1 MALIDVIRKKKPT
14 IGTAPVSAGDVQQQ
28 AATGATGKVQEGQ
41 APSPSNI
48 AAQQAAQEVGTQ
60 QQALNLERSLAAGD
74 QATQLAEQQAAQAT
88 AAQGQQI
95 QREQTLADL
104 TTKEQMR
111 GQRLQTEEEMQRVG
125 VGEREKSYYT
135 RLNNQYA
142 DSLANLA
149 NERGVVENDLFQ
161 SLSQE
166 MDSLTD
172 DEAASRLEQT
182 AHALAMADKSYLDEI
197 ERIGAERNLRDEI
210 NFKREAANL
219 VFGKNLE
226 LLNRRL
232 DSERLLNMD
241 AREFKTEMAQMDINF
256 AIEIAQQAAKAQAAA
271 NIISGGVKAASALD
285 WSSDSS
291 SDQGFREDYGVS
303 PMGSSTFGGPR

>member
-1 MALIDVIRKKKPT
+1 
-14 IGTAPVSAGDVQQQ
+14 
-28 AATGATGKVQEGQ
+28 
-41 APSPSNI
+41 
-48 AAQQAAQEVGTQ
+48 
-60 QQALNLERSLAAGD
+60 
-74 QATQLAEQQAAQAT
+74 
-88 AAQGQQI
+88 
-95 QREQTLADL
+95 
-104 TTKEQMR
+104 MR
-111 GQRLQTEEEMQRVG
+111 GQRLQTEEEMQRAG
-125 VGEREKSYYT
+125 VGEREKSYYVK
-135 RLNNQYA
+135 LNNQYA

-166 MDSLTD
+166 IDSLTD
-172 DEAASRLEQT
+172 DEAAARLEQT

-226 LLNRRL
+226 LLNKRL

-271 NIISGGVKAASALD
+271 NIISGGVQAASAID

-291 SDQGFREDYGVS
+291 SDQSFRESYGAPS
-303 PMGSSTFGGPR
+303 EGSSTFGGPR

>member
-1 MALIDVIRKKKPT
+1 
-14 IGTAPVSAGDVQQQ
+14 
-28 AATGATGKVQEGQ
+28 
-41 APSPSNI
+41 
-48 AAQQAAQEVGTQ
+48 
-60 QQALNLERSLAAGD
+60 
-74 QATQLAEQQAAQAT
+74 
-88 AAQGQQI
+88 
-95 QREQTLADL
+95 
-104 TTKEQMR
+104 
-111 GQRLQTEEEMQRVG
+111 MQRVG

-135 RLNNQYA
+135 KLNNQYA

-271 NIISGGVKAASALD
+271 NIISGGVQAASALD

-291 SDQGFREDYGVS
+291 SDQSFREDYGAPS
-303 PMGSSTFGGPR
+303 EGRSTFGGPR